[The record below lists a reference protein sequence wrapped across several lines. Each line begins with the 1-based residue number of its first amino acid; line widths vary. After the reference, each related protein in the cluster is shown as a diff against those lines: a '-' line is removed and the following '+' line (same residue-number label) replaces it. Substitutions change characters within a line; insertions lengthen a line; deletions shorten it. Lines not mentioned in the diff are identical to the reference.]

1 MKIGLIAMSGIRV
14 CDAELM
20 RLGLTLPGFVERS
33 KVIASLPSLGLI
45 TLAAMVRDE
54 HEVEYLEVPDLA
66 ELGDLPAHFDLVAIS
81 SYSAQIQEAY
91 GLAARYR
98 RMGIRVIIGGPHVTA
113 LPEEAAHYCDA
124 VAVGEG
130 EACWLEAVRDCQHG
144 RLRKLYGS
152 RDSAFDLRDAPLPAF
167 DLLDAE
173 RYNRLTVQTSRGCP
187 HLCEFCA
194 SSPLLTGRYK
204 QKPAERVLAEIDR
217 IIEIWPRP
225 FLEFADDNT
234 FVDHAYWKQL
244 LPGLAERRVR
254 WFAETDLSVADDDE
268 LLRLIAASGCQQLL
282 IGLESPLEA
291 GLAGLEM
298 KSDWKRKHW
307 PLCRGAIRKI
317 QSFGI
322 TVNGCFVL
330 GLDGQAPGVFDEVF
344 RFVED
349 SGLYEVQVTVLTA
362 FPGTPLYARLEH
374 EGRIV
379 EPRRWDKCT
388 LFDVNFR
395 PAGMTAEE
403 LSERFKALVVKLYS
417 QEFTEW
423 RRAQFT
429 RQLRAARHAAPAC

>member
-1 MKIGLIAMSGIRV
+1 MPASVRV
-14 CDAELM
+14 
-20 RLGLTLPGFVERS
+20 
-33 KVIASLPSLGLI
+33 
-45 TLAAMVRDE
+45 
-54 HEVEYLEVPDLA
+54 
-66 ELGDLPAHFDLVAIS
+66 
-81 SYSAQIQEAY
+81 
-91 GLAARYR
+91 
-98 RMGIRVIIGGPHVTA
+98 
-113 LPEEAAHYCDA
+113 
-124 VAVGEG
+124 
-130 EACWLEAVRDCQHG
+130 
-144 RLRKLYGS
+144 LR
-152 RDSAFDLRDAPLPAF
+152 
-167 DLLDAE
+167 
-173 RYNRLTVQTSRGCP
+173 
-187 HLCEFCA
+187 H
-194 SSPLLTGRYK
+194 SPLLTGRYK